1 MRILVVIIA
10 ILAFIGG
17 LAYILG
23 GMAGF
28 AAGLAMLLTN
38 IPKQVAEASAMSPK
52 TIGLILLFS
61 ACLMLV
67 NGLLFVVFA
76 IGTFMR
82 KRWARIL
89 GIFAYALNIVVCV
102 STMATAT
109 VEGSLFPWI
118 FGIFVALAFMTVL
131 AFSKSAYEKP
141 MV

>member
-1 MRILVVIIA
+1 MRIVVIVIA

-28 AAGLAMLLTN
+28 AAGLAMLLTK
-38 IPKQVAEASAMSPK
+38 IPKQVAEASSMSPR

-61 ACLMLV
+61 ACLMLF

-76 IGTFMR
+76 LGTFMR
-82 KRWARIL
+82 KQWARIL

-102 STMATAT
+102 ATMATST
-109 VEGSLFPWI
+109 VEGSLVPWI
-118 FGIFVALAFMTVL
+118 FGIFVALIFMTVL
-131 AFSKSAYEKP
+131 AFSKNAYARP
-141 MV
+141 LQ